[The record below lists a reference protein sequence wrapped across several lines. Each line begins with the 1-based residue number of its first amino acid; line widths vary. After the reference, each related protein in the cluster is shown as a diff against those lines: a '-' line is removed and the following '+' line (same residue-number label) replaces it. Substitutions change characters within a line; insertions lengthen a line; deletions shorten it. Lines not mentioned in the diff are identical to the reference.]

1 MAEINSNNAPRGVT
15 AAAGADKRFWSF
27 RNSTETGG
35 DAELVLYGSI
45 SSTSWWGDD
54 VTPKQFSDDLKALG
68 DIQALTV
75 RINSG
80 GGDVFAAF
88 AIYNRL
94 LDLRKKGVKVSAV
107 VDGWA
112 ASAATVICMG
122 AEKISIP
129 AAAMF
134 MIHDPAVGSFG
145 YYKAEELEKMADE
158 LKTIKQAI
166 VAAYA
171 GKTRKSAEDISAA
184 MAAET
189 WMDGTS
195 AVESGYCDELISAA
209 ENTAV
214 ENRDGHFFVNSVEM
228 PGIPEKVLERFPALS
243 TINNTINGAAG
254 AAPAKKTTTAKD
266 TTEPTEEQGMADIKD
281 IAGLKAAY
289 PDLCRQIENDAA
301 KGERER
307 IKAIE
312 DATVEGFEDVAEKAK
327 YTDLITA
334 PEMAVRVLNGMKKQ
348 GADYLRNREQDA
360 QDSGADAVQQQ
371 APESPADDD
380 DKKFNSML
388 DGIFG
393 KEAK

>member
-1 MAEINSNNAPRGVT
+1 MRRG
-15 AAAGADKRFWSF
+15 ALPLPPGAGKRFWSF

-171 GKTRKSAEDISAA
+171 GKTGKAPRIFQRRWLRKHGSMVLPQWKRGTATSLFLRRKIPPWRTGTDIS
-184 MAAET
+184 
-189 WMDGTS
+189 S
-195 AVESGYCDELISAA
+195 
-209 ENTAV
+209 
-214 ENRDGHFFVNSVEM
+214 
-228 PGIPEKVLERFPALS
+228 S
-243 TINNTINGAAG
+243 T
-254 AAPAKKTTTAKD
+254 PSRCLVFRKR
-266 TTEPTEEQGMADIKD
+266 
-281 IAGLKAAY
+281 Y
-289 PDLCRQIENDAA
+289 
-301 KGERER
+301 
-307 IKAIE
+307 
-312 DATVEGFEDVAEKAK
+312 
-327 YTDLITA
+327 
-334 PEMAVRVLNGMKKQ
+334 
-348 GADYLRNREQDA
+348 
-360 QDSGADAVQQQ
+360 
-371 APESPADDD
+371 
-380 DKKFNSML
+380 
-388 DGIFG
+388 
-393 KEAK
+393 